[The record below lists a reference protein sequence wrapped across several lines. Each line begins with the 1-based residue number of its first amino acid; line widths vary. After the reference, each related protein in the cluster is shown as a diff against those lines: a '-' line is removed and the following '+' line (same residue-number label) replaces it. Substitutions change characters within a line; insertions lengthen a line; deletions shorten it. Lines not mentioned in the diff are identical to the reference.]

1 MLQAL
6 KRLTGMDAGPLEIN
20 QVDFDPN
27 SIYVVS
33 TPHAAGSSEL
43 QAVVR
48 QVNFALEQQ
57 GMDHVPVLV
66 LPKDT
71 RLSVLTDEQLLSV
84 GLVRKRNHKKW

>member
-6 KRLTGMDAGPLEIN
+6 KHAIGMDASPPEIN
-20 QVDFDPN
+20 QLDFDPN

-48 QVNFALEQQ
+48 QVNSALEQQ

-66 LPKDT
+66 LPKDV

-84 GLVRKRNHKKW
+84 GLARKRNYKKW